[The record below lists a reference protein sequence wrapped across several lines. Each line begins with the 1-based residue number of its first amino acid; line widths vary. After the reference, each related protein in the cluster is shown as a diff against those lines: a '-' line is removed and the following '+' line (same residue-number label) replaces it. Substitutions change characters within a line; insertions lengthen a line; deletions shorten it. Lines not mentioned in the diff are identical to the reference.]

1 MADLGFTDLNLSKEI
16 QMAIEDMGFEE
27 TTTIQAQSI
36 PYMLEGR
43 DVIGQA
49 PTGTGKTVAFGT
61 IVLEKMDPKNK
72 GLQAVILCPTREL
85 AIQVAGEL
93 KKISKYKKGIE
104 ILPIYGGQ
112 PIDHQIKALKRGVQ
126 IIIGT
131 PGRVMDHMGRRTL
144 RMEGVK
150 IIILDEAD
158 EMLDMGF
165 REDIETIMKKIPG
178 QRQTIFF
185 SATMPKAIL
194 DLTKKY
200 QINPQFIKLVHK
212 EMTVPNVEQ
221 FYVEVKQQAKAEALS
236 RLIDYS
242 DLKLSLVFC
251 NTKRRV
257 DELVEELITRGYI
270 ADGLHGDMQ
279 QKQRD
284 AVMSKFRRKE
294 IEVLVATDVAAR
306 GIDVGDVEAV
316 FNYDIPTDDEYY
328 VHRIGRTARAG
339 KAGLAFT
346 FVIGKEVYRIKEIQ
360 KFTKT
365 KIMAKRIPSVS
376 DVEEVRTNL
385 ILENVKVGQTLTDY
399 LQLNDVILEVDN
411 KSLSHRSDLW
421 GHYGM
426 ARELSA
432 LLDLKLKPYERQIE
446 LTLETAKADK
456 LNVKIEDNK
465 LCPRYLAIKLDN
477 IIVTESPKWL
487 QDRLLAVGQK
497 PINNIVDAA
506 NFIMLEL
513 GQPLHTFAADGIK
526 KIVIRTAKK
535 EEKIICLD
543 GQERKLEAFIEMM
556 RPFGIVELVRTGR
569 IAMVRGKNNGKI
581 SNGEANN

>member
-61 IVLEKMDPKNK
+61 IVLERIDPTNK

-131 PGRVMDHMGRRTL
+131 PGRVMDHMSRRTL

-150 IIILDEAD
+150 MIVLDEAD

-385 ILENVKVGQTLTDY
+385 ILENVK
-399 LQLNDVILEVDN
+399 DVVDAGHLGEFSN
-411 KSLSHRSDLW
+411 LIEKLIQEEYTSLDL
-421 GHYGM
+421 
-426 ARELSA
+426 AAA
-432 LLDLKLKPYERQIE
+432 LL
-446 LTLETAKADK
+446 
-456 LNVKIEDNK
+456 
-465 LCPRYLAIKLDN
+465 
-477 IIVTESPKWL
+477 
-487 QDRLLAVGQK
+487 
-497 PINNIVDAA
+497 
-506 NFIMLEL
+506 
-513 GQPLHTFAADGIK
+513 
-526 KIVIRTAKK
+526 
-535 EEKIICLD
+535 KIIID
-543 GQERKLEAFIEMM
+543 KEGKE
-556 RPFGIVELVRTGR
+556 VSGR
-569 IAMVRGKNNGKI
+569 
-581 SNGEANN
+581 S

>member
-1 MADLGFTDLNLSKEI
+1 MAGSRFTDLNLSKDI

-43 DVIGQA
+43 DVVGQA

-61 IVLEKMDPKNK
+61 MVLERIDPKNK

-93 KKISKYKKGIE
+93 KKISKYKKGID

-112 PIDHQIKALKRGVQ
+112 PIDHQIRALKKGVL
-126 IIIGT
+126 IITGT
-131 PGRVMDHMGRRTL
+131 PGRVMDHLNRRTL
-144 RMEGVK
+144 KMEGVK

-165 REDIETIMKKIPG
+165 REDIETIMRKIPE

-185 SATMPKAIL
+185 SATMPKEIL

-200 QINPQFIKLVHK
+200 QKNPKFIELVHK

-221 FYVEVKQQAKAEALS
+221 FYFEVKQQAKTEALV
-236 RLIDYS
+236 RLIDYHE
-242 DLKLSLVFC
+242 LKLSVVFC
-251 NTKRRV
+251 NTKKRV

-270 ADGLHGDMQ
+270 VDGLHGDMQ

-284 AVMSKFRRKE
+284 AVMSKFRKKE

-306 GIDVGDVEAV
+306 GIDVGDIEAV

-365 KIMAKRIPSVS
+365 KIIAKRIPSIS
-376 DVEEVRTNL
+376 DIEEVRTNL
-385 ILENVKVGQTLTDY
+385 ILENIKDVVDTGHLGEYSNLVEKLIQEDY
-399 LQLNDVILEVDN
+399 T
-411 KSLSHRSDLW
+411 SLDI
-421 GHYGM
+421 
-426 ARELSA
+426 AAA
-432 LLDLKLKPYERQIE
+432 LL
-446 LTLETAKADK
+446 
-456 LNVKIEDNK
+456 
-465 LCPRYLAIKLDN
+465 
-477 IIVTESPKWL
+477 
-487 QDRLLAVGQK
+487 
-497 PINNIVDAA
+497 
-506 NFIMLEL
+506 
-513 GQPLHTFAADGIK
+513 
-526 KIVIRTAKK
+526 
-535 EEKIICLD
+535 KIIID
-543 GQERKLEAFIEMM
+543 KE
-556 RPFGIVELVRTGR
+556 
-569 IAMVRGKNNGKI
+569 GKEV
-581 SNGEANN
+581 SLRS